1 MSSLTVRITET
12 SHKMLQE
19 LAEQSGES
27 MQAVLDK
34 ALEQYRRQRFLEA
47 ANADYA
53 ALRRKPEAW
62 KEELEERKLWDQT
75 LSDGLEGA

>member
-53 ALRRKPEAW
+53 ALRRNPEAW
-62 KEELEERKLWDQT
+62 KGELEERKLWDQT
-75 LSDGLEGA
+75 LNDGLDGA

>member
-12 SHKMLQE
+12 SHRMLQE

-27 MQAVLDK
+27 MQSVLDK

-53 ALRRKPEAW
+53 ALRRDPEAW
-62 KEELEERKLWDQT
+62 KEELEERKLWDQA